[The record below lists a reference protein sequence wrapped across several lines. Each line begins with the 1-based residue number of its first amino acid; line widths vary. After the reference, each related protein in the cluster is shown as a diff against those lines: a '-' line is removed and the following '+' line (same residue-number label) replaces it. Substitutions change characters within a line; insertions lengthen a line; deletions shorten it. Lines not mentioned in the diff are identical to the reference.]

1 MKQNKWTQ
9 QLHDKLAEHKTT
21 PPEGL
26 WSDIEAVLEAQPKA
40 RKSRFIILHRWA
52 VAASL
57 AALVVG
63 GAYLFLGDEEAN
75 IQENVQQIVK
85 TDVHKDQTD
94 ISPQDEEPETTVVDV
109 PCLLRLK
116 MQIAEQ
122 VAEQVASLDTTTTPT
137 AIPEEP
143 VVTQS
148 VEQHHSEPPVT
159 EHYSPF
165 TSHHSQVTTHHSSL
179 TLKLY
184 AANGLSAYMG
194 HNGVLMADA
203 LAQNY
208 IDTYSAGDYRRAAK
222 KEIYLVGY
230 EERQHHYQP
239 ISFGLNVSYTLTS
252 RLALSAGINYTK
264 MRSDFSQI
272 IKTQEIRRKQTLHY
286 IGIPVSASFLLWKYK
301 NTRVYMAA
309 GAEADW
315 NIKTHLETEGV
326 TQPLNR
332 DRMQWSVRG
341 SLGVEYDIIPQLGL
355 YVEPGVAHYFDNGSN
370 IQNYWKDKPTNLN
383 LQMGI
388 RLMLKP

>member
-1 MKQNKWTQ
+1 MKKDKWTQ

-40 RKSRFIILHRWA
+40 HKSRFIILHRWA

-85 TDVHKDQTD
+85 TDVHIDQTNV
-94 ISPQDEEPETTVVDV
+94 SPQDEEPETTVVDV
-109 PCLLRLK
+109 PRLLRLK

-122 VAEQVASLDTTTTPT
+122 VAALDTTTTPT

-148 VEQHHSEPPVT
+148 VEQHHSELPVT
-159 EHYSPF
+159 EH
-165 TSHHSQVTTHHSSL
+165 HSSLTTHHSPLTTPHSSV

-194 HNGVLMADA
+194 HTVVRMADA
-203 LAQNY
+203 LAQDNIEMNGAADEDETY
-208 IDTYSAGDYRRAAK
+208 LID
-222 KEIYLVGY
+222 Y
-230 EERQHHYQP
+230 EELQHHYQP
-239 ISFGLNVSYTLTS
+239 ISFGLNVSYPLTS
-252 RLALSAGINYTK
+252 RLAFSAGINYTK

-286 IGIPVSASFLLWKYK
+286 IGFPVSASFLLWKYK
-301 NTRVYMAA
+301 NTRVYIAA

-326 TQPLNR
+326 TRPLNR

-370 IQNYWKDKPTNLN
+370 IKNYWKDKPTNLN

>member
-1 MKQNKWTQ
+1 MKKDKWTQ

-26 WSDIEAVLEAQPKA
+26 WSDIEAVLQAQPKA
-40 RKSRFIILHRWA
+40 HKSRFIILHRWA

-85 TDVHKDQTD
+85 TDVHIDQTNV
-94 ISPQDEEPETTVVDV
+94 SPQDEEPETTVVDV
-109 PCLLRLK
+109 PRLLRLK

-122 VAEQVASLDTTTTPT
+122 VAALDTTTTPT

-148 VEQHHSEPPVT
+148 VEQHHSELPVT
-159 EHYSPF
+159 EH
-165 TSHHSQVTTHHSSL
+165 HSSLTTHHSPLTTPHSSV

-194 HNGVLMADA
+194 HNGVRMADA
-203 LAQNY
+203 LQDNIEMNGAAAEDETY
-208 IDTYSAGDYRRAAK
+208 LID
-222 KEIYLVGY
+222 Y
-230 EERQHHYQP
+230 EELQHHYQP
-239 ISFGLNVSYTLTS
+239 ISFGLNVSYPLTS
-252 RLALSAGINYTK
+252 RLAFSAGINYTK

-301 NTRVYMAA
+301 NTRVYIAA

-370 IQNYWKDKPTNLN
+370 IKNYWKDKPTNFN

>member
-1 MKQNKWTQ
+1 MKKDKWTQ

-40 RKSRFIILHRWA
+40 HKSRFIILHRWA

-63 GAYLFLGDEEAN
+63 GAYLFWGDEEAN

-85 TDVHKDQTD
+85 TDVHIDQTNV
-94 ISPQDEEPETTVVDV
+94 SPQDEEPETTVVDV
-109 PCLLRLK
+109 PRLLRLK

-122 VAEQVASLDTTTTPT
+122 VAALDTTTTPT

-148 VEQHHSEPPVT
+148 VEQHHSELPVT
-159 EHYSPF
+159 EH
-165 TSHHSQVTTHHSSL
+165 HSSLTTHHSPLTTPHSSV

-194 HNGVLMADA
+194 HNGVRMADA
-203 LAQNY
+203 LAQYKIEMNGAAAEDETSL
-208 IDTYSAGDYRRAAK
+208 ID
-222 KEIYLVGY
+222 Y
-230 EERQHHYQP
+230 EELQHHYQP
-239 ISFGLNVSYTLTS
+239 ISFGLNVSYPLTP
-252 RLALSAGINYTK
+252 RLAFSAGINYTK

-286 IGIPVSASFLLWKYK
+286 IGFPVSASFLLWKYK
-301 NTRVYMAA
+301 NTRVYIAA

-370 IQNYWKDKPTNLN
+370 IKNYWKDKPTNLN

>member
-1 MKQNKWTQ
+1 MKKDKWTQ

-40 RKSRFIILHRWA
+40 HKSRFIILHRWA

-85 TDVHKDQTD
+85 TDVHIDQTNV
-94 ISPQDEEPETTVVDV
+94 SPQDEEPETTVVDV
-109 PCLLRLK
+109 PRLLRLK

-122 VAEQVASLDTTTTPT
+122 VAALDTTTTPT

-148 VEQHHSEPPVT
+148 VEQHHSELPVT
-159 EHYSPF
+159 EH
-165 TSHHSQVTTHHSSL
+165 HSSLTTHHSPLTTPHSSV

-194 HNGVLMADA
+194 HNGVRMADA
-203 LAQNY
+203 LAQDNIEMNGAAAEDETY
-208 IDTYSAGDYRRAAK
+208 LID
-222 KEIYLVGY
+222 Y
-230 EERQHHYQP
+230 EELQHHYQP
-239 ISFGLNVSYTLTS
+239 ISFGLNVSYPLTS
-252 RLALSAGINYTK
+252 RLAFSAGINYTK

-286 IGIPVSASFLLWKYK
+286 IGFPVSASFLLWKYK
-301 NTRVYMAA
+301 NTRVYIAA

-370 IQNYWKDKPTNLN
+370 IKNYWKDKPTNLN